1 MNHSLLLVVCDFLLL
16 SILSLARFDVG
27 PDAVIATEEQ
37 KVVKKNVTEWVSD
50 GENYDDVVAELE
62 ATNETLEANLLRD
75 KDDLESEKLR
85 LEEEIEERRLEL
97 EQKEDLIAQKD
108 DVISD
113 NKVAIDE
120 AAKAAAKLE
129 LANEDIERKREELLA
144 RNAAAKKEVELLA
157 SNLATAKK
165 EADELAAQKAR
176 TESEVA
182 TARVNLAKAEEQ
194 AKAKAEVAAKAEE
207 ALASERKRGD
217 ELVKSTAAIDDRI
230 DALNSGLKDVG
241 TDLKTVGSSLAGVGE
256 RISNVTDEVAG
267 VKASVS
273 DVSQEVAGVK
283 ATVTNVSEEV
293 AGVGDKVQN
302 VTQQVADIAETT
314 TEAVAEQKEAL
325 DKISE
330 RQAKSLNEI
339 YSNYVANK
347 VKLTMTFRHKG
358 GFLGAEKVDTYET
371 ETIILVDG
379 TFAYTLVHAKD
390 SPFRLEPQYRKL
402 IEVSGRITGKGIK
415 APILVNEV
423 AFMDDPRML
432 IVPVYVNPRELEEKN
447 DVKLFR
453 TPKDPH
459 MFSEAVV
466 VDVGHSN
473 FGQTDFIRDGVD
485 GRYIR
490 VKHNRFTF
498 ITGKFDPGKGDLVF
512 AKSGEVL
519 GIMVNN
525 DYAFHIQNLG
535 ARIRMGTRTP
545 LGKSFDAPK
554 TTDLLANLGKSLK
567 TLQQKFR

>member
-1 MNHSLLLVVCDFLLL
+1 M
-16 SILSLARFDVG
+16 
-27 PDAVIATEEQ
+27 
-37 KVVKKNVTEWVSD
+37 
-50 GENYDDVVAELE
+50 
-62 ATNETLEANLLRD
+62 
-75 KDDLESEKLR
+75 
-85 LEEEIEERRLEL
+85 
-97 EQKEDLIAQKD
+97 
-108 DVISD
+108 
-113 NKVAIDE
+113 
-120 AAKAAAKLE
+120 
-129 LANEDIERKREELLA
+129 
-144 RNAAAKKEVELLA
+144 
-157 SNLATAKK
+157 
-165 EADELAAQKAR
+165 
-176 TESEVA
+176 
-182 TARVNLAKAEEQ
+182 
-194 AKAKAEVAAKAEE
+194 
-207 ALASERKRGD
+207 
-217 ELVKSTAAIDDRI
+217 
-230 DALNSGLKDVG
+230 G
-241 TDLKTVGSSLAGVGE
+241 TDLKTVGTSLAGVGE
-256 RISNVTDEVAG
+256 KISTVTDEVAG

-273 DVSQEVAGVK
+273 NVSQEVAGVK
-283 ATVTNVSEEV
+283 ATVSNVSEEV
-293 AGVGDKVQN
+293 AGVGDKVQS
-302 VTQQVADIAETT
+302 VTQQVANIAETT
-314 TEAVAEQKEAL
+314 TEAVAEQKQAL
-325 DKISE
+325 NKISE

-339 YSNYVANK
+339 YSNYAANK

-390 SPFRLEPQYRKL
+390 SPFRLEPFHRKL
-402 IEVSGRITGKGIK
+402 IEVSGTITGKGINT
-415 APILVNEV
+415 PIHVNEV

-466 VDVGHSN
+466 VDVGHTR
-473 FGQTDFIRDGVD
+473 FGQTEFIRDGLD

-554 TTDLLANLGKSLK
+554 TTDLLASLGKSLK
-567 TLQQKFR
+567 SLQQKFR

>member
-16 SILSLARFDVG
+16 SILSLARFDV
-27 PDAVIATEEQ
+27 PADAVIAQDQE
-37 KVVKKNVTEWVSD
+37 KVVSKEVMERISD

-75 KDDLESEKLR
+75 KDDLENEKLR
-85 LEEEIEERRLEL
+85 LEQEIEERRLEL

-108 DVISD
+108 DVIAD
-113 NKVAIDE
+113 NNVAIGE

-129 LANEDIERKREELLA
+129 QANDDIERKREELLA
-144 RNAAAKKEVELLA
+144 SNAAAKKEVELLA
-157 SNLATAKK
+157 SNLASAKK
-165 EADELAAQKAR
+165 QADELAAQKAR
-176 TESEVA
+176 AEFEMAA
-182 TARVNLAKAEEQ
+182 TRVDLAKAEEQ
-194 AKAKAEVAAKAEE
+194 AKAKAEAAAKAEE

-217 ELVKSTAAIDDRI
+217 ALVRSTAAIDDRI

-241 TDLKTVGSSLAGVGE
+241 ADLKTVGISLAGVGE
-256 RISNVTDEVAG
+256 QISNVTD
-267 VKASVS
+267 
-273 DVSQEVAGVK
+273 EVAGVK

-293 AGVGDKVQN
+293 AGVGDKVQS
-302 VTQQVADIAETT
+302 VTQQVANIAETT
-314 TEAVAEQKEAL
+314 TEAVAEQRETL

-339 YSNYVANK
+339 YSNYAANK
-347 VKLTMTFRHKG
+347 VTLTMTFRHKG

-390 SPFRLEPQYRKL
+390 SPFRLEPKYRKL
-402 IEVSGRITGKGIK
+402 IEVSGTITGKGIK
-415 APILVNEV
+415 TPILVNEV

-466 VDVGHSN
+466 VDVGHSH

-554 TTDLLANLGKSLK
+554 TTDLLASLGKSLK